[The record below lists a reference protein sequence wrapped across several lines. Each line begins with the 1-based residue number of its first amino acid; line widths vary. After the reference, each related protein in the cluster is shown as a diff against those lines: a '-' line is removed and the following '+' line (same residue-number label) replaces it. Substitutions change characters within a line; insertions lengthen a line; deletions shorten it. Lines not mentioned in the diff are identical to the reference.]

1 MFQHFRAVMLAVIA
15 LVGLGI
21 IHSVSAASLRS
32 IQPVTAIA
40 VVAPG
45 QQLPSAQVRSLT
57 SASVRAIAIRY

>member
-1 MFQHFRAVMLAVIA
+1 MFQHFRAVILATIT

-32 IQPVTAIA
+32 NGPVAVIA

-45 QQLPSAQVRSLT
+45 QQLQSAQVRSLT
-57 SASVRAIAIRY
+57 SASVRAIAIGY